1 METPE
6 NPVFPPDPTVGRK
19 RNPWRRGYFFGVA
32 SGCLGAL
39 LLLVGGVILGFYLLM
54 GGVHALLG
62 EMDPTQRPYH
72 VVEGD
77 PSEDG
82 ARGVLRVEISGVITG
97 SERGW
102 SAAAGNDVAA
112 LRAIEHAIDD
122 DDIQAILL
130 VIDSPGGGVGPSDA
144 LYHALERFKL
154 ARPGRVVV
162 VQAGDLLASGAYYI
176 AMQADWVNA
185 TPTTVV
191 GSIGVIMPGIN
202 AAGLAQKIGLSDS
215 SVASGPSK
223 DLGNPLKPVNP
234 AHTAIQ
240 QAVVDALYD
249 RFVGIVA
256 GGRHLPESDVRTL
269 ADGRILSA
277 RDALEHRLIDGI
289 GYEDGLDAK
298 LAELLNCPEKD
309 LVRYAPPK
317 SRGGLGTLL
326 GGFSAEVGR
335 GAAETLLQQPPST
348 PQYLLR

>member
-176 AMQADWVNA
+176 AMQANWVNA

-256 GGRHLPESDVRTL
+256 GGRHLPESDVRAL

>member
-162 VQAGDLLASGAYYI
+162 VQACDLLASGAYYI

-256 GGRHLPESDVRTL
+256 GGRHLPESDVRAL

-277 RDALEHRLIDGI
+277 RDALEHRLIDAI

>member
-6 NPVFPPDPTVGRK
+6 NPVFPPDPK
-19 RNPWRRGYFFGVA
+19 PRRGYLSGRL
-32 SGCLGAL
+32 GCLFGFGGGCLVAL
-39 LLLVGGVILGFYLLM
+39 LLIVLVLSVGGGLLVGGVHALM
-54 GGVHALLG
+54 GEV
-62 EMDPTQRPYH
+62 DPAQPYR
-72 VVEGD
+72 VVAGD
-77 PSEDG
+77 PDEDE

-97 SERGW
+97 SEGGW
-102 SAAAGNDVAA
+102 GATAGNDAAA

-122 DDIQAILL
+122 EDIHAILL
-130 VIDSPGGGVGPSDA
+130 VIDSPGGVVGPSDA

-162 VQAGDLLASGAYYI
+162 VQAEDLLASGAYYV
-176 AMQADWVNA
+176 AMQADWISV

-191 GSIGVIMPGIN
+191 GSIGVIMPGLN
-202 AAGLAQKIGLSDS
+202 AAGLAQKLGLADS

-256 GGRHLPESDVRTL
+256 GGRHLPESDVRAL

-277 RDALEHRLIDGI
+277 RDALELRLVDAI

-309 LVRYAPPK
+309 LVRYAPPE
-317 SRGGLGTLL
+317 SRGGLGALL
-326 GGFSAEVGR
+326 GGFSSEVGR
-335 GAAETLLQQPPST
+335 GAAEALLQQSPAT

>member
-6 NPVFPPDPTVGRK
+6 NPVFPPDPK
-19 RNPWRRGYFFGVA
+19 PRRGCLSGRL
-32 SGCLGAL
+32 GCLFGFGGGCLVAL
-39 LLLVGGVILGFYLLM
+39 LLIVLVLSVGGGLLVGGMHALM
-54 GGVHALLG
+54 GEV
-62 EMDPTQRPYH
+62 DPAQPYR
-72 VVEGD
+72 VVAGD
-77 PSEDG
+77 PDEDE

-97 SERGW
+97 SEGG
-102 SAAAGNDVAA
+102 AAA

-122 DDIQAILL
+122 EDIQAILL

-162 VQAGDLLASGAYYI
+162 VQAEDLLASGAYYV
-176 AMQADWVNA
+176 AMQADWISV

-191 GSIGVIMPGIN
+191 GSIGVIMPGLN
-202 AAGLAQKIGLSDS
+202 AAGLAQKLGLADS

-256 GGRHLPESDVRTL
+256 GGRHLPESDVRAL

-277 RDALEHRLIDGI
+277 RDALELRLVDAI

-309 LVRYAPPK
+309 LVRYAPPE
-317 SRGGLGTLL
+317 SRGGLGALL
-326 GGFSAEVGR
+326 GGFSSEVGR
-335 GAAETLLQQPPST
+335 GAAEALLQQSPAT

>member
-256 GGRHLPESDVRTL
+256 GGRHLPESDVRAL

>member
-256 GGRHLPESDVRTL
+256 GGRHLPESDVRAL

-298 LAELLNCPEKD
+298 LAELLICPEKD

>member
-32 SGCLGAL
+32 SGCLGTL

-154 ARPGRVVV
+154 ARPGRVGV

-256 GGRHLPESDVRTL
+256 GGRHLPESDVRAL

-277 RDALEHRLIDGI
+277 RDALELRLVDAI

-309 LVRYAPPK
+309 LVRYAPPE
-317 SRGGLGTLL
+317 SRGGLGALL
-326 GGFSAEVGR
+326 GGFSSEVGR
-335 GAAETLLQQPPST
+335 GAAEALLQQSPAT

>member
-6 NPVFPPDPTVGRK
+6 NPVFPPDPK
-19 RNPWRRGYFFGVA
+19 PRRGYLSGRL
-32 SGCLGAL
+32 GCLFGFGGGCLVAL
-39 LLLVGGVILGFYLLM
+39 LLIVLVLSVGGGLLV

-62 EMDPTQRPYH
+62 EVDPAQPYR
-72 VVEGD
+72 VVAGD
-77 PSEDG
+77 PDEDE

-97 SERGW
+97 SEGGW
-102 SAAAGNDVAA
+102 GATAGNDAAA

-122 DDIQAILL
+122 EDIHAILL

-162 VQAGDLLASGAYYI
+162 VQAEDLLASGAYYA
-176 AMQADWVNA
+176 AMQVDWISV

-191 GSIGVIMPGIN
+191 GSIGVIMPGLN
-202 AAGLAQKIGLSDS
+202 AAGLAQKLGLADS

-256 GGRHLPESDVRTL
+256 GGRHLPESDVRAL

-277 RDALEHRLIDGI
+277 RDALELRLVDAI

-309 LVRYAPPK
+309 LVRYAPPE
-317 SRGGLGTLL
+317 SRGGLGALL
-326 GGFSAEVGR
+326 GGFSSEVGR
-335 GAAETLLQQPPST
+335 GAAEALLQQSPAT

>member
-162 VQAGDLLASGAYYI
+162 VQAGDLLASGAYYV

-256 GGRHLPESDVRTL
+256 GGRHLPESDVRAL

>member
-162 VQAGDLLASGAYYI
+162 VQAEDLLASGAYYV

-256 GGRHLPESDVRTL
+256 GGRHLPESDVRAL

>member
-256 GGRHLPESDVRTL
+256 GGRHLPESDVRAL

-277 RDALEHRLIDGI
+277 RDALEHHLIDGI

>member
-1 METPE
+1 MEMPE

-256 GGRHLPESDVRTL
+256 GGRHLPESDVRAL

>member
-54 GGVHALLG
+54 GGVYALLG

-256 GGRHLPESDVRTL
+256 GGRHLPESDVRAL